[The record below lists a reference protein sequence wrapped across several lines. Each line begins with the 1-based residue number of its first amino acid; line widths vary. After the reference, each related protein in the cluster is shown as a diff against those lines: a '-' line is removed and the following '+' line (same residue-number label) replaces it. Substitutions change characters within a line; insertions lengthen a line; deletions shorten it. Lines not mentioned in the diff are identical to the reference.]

1 MPTFFFLFTKNTGEN
16 KFSKMKK
23 YLKIFIAFVIIVSV
37 SVASFFVYVSDY
49 YEADLG
55 EAPVFAPTDNISVN
69 IIDDKTIV
77 YMPEGAEIGLIFYPG
92 GKVENT
98 AYIPLMKACASR
110 GIACV
115 LLEMPFNLAVLDVN
129 GADGIQEMYPEIT
142 EWYIGGHSLGGS
154 MAATYAS
161 QNSDDFNGL
170 VLLGAY
176 STTDIS
182 DGGMK
187 VLSVYGSEDKV
198 LNKEKYIEY
207 KPNLPENF
215 TEVVIEGGCHAYFG
229 MYGEQ
234 EGDGV
239 ASISNQEQI
248 EKTAD
253 AICEFI
259 K

>member
-1 MPTFFFLFTKNTGEN
+1 M
-16 KFSKMKK
+16 KMKK
-23 YLKIFIAFVIIVSV
+23 YLKIFIAFVIVVSV
-37 SVASFFVYVSDY
+37 TVASFFVYVSDC

-55 EAPVFAPTDNISVN
+55 ESPVFATTDNISVN
-69 IIDDKTIV
+69 TLDDKTIV
-77 YMPEGAEIGLIFYPG
+77 YMPEGAETGLIFYPG
-92 GKVENT
+92 GKVEYT
-98 AYIPLMKACASR
+98 AYIPLMEACASR

-115 LLEMPFNLAVLDVN
+115 LLEMPFNLAVFDVR
-129 GADGIQEMYPEIT
+129 GADGIREMYPQIT

-154 MAATYAS
+154 MAATYLS
-161 QNSDDFNGL
+161 DNSDDFCGL
-170 VLLGAY
+170 ILLGAY

-182 DGGMK
+182 DVGVE

-198 LNKEKYIEY
+198 LNKEKYNEY

-248 EKTAD
+248 EKTTE
-253 AICEFI
+253 IISEFI

>member
-1 MPTFFFLFTKNTGEN
+1 M
-16 KFSKMKK
+16 KMKK
-23 YLKIFIAFVIIVSV
+23 HLKIFIAFVIIVSV
-37 SVASFFVYVSDY
+37 TVASFFVYVSDY

-55 EAPVFAPTDNISVN
+55 EAPVFAPTDNITVKTL
-69 IIDDKTIV
+69 DDKTIV
-77 YMPEGAEIGLIFYPG
+77 YMPEDAETGLVFYPG
-92 GKVENT
+92 GKVEYT
-98 AYIPLMKACASR
+98 AYIPLMEACASK

-129 GADGIQEMYPEIT
+129 GADGIREMYPEIT

-154 MAATYAS
+154 MAASYL
-161 QNSDDFNGL
+161 SDNTEDFRGL

-176 STTDIS
+176 STADIS
-182 DGGMK
+182 NADVK

-198 LNKEKYIEY
+198 LNKEKYNEY
-207 KPNLPENF
+207 KPNLPDNF
-215 TEVVIEGGCHAYFG
+215 TEVVIDGGCHAYFG

-239 ASISNQEQI
+239 ATISNQEQI
-248 EKTAD
+248 AKTAD
-253 AICEFI
+253 AISEFI

>member
-1 MPTFFFLFTKNTGEN
+1 MK
-16 KFSKMKK
+16 SKKSIII
-23 YLKIFIAFVIIVSV
+23 LTAFIVVVAVSV
-37 SVASFFVYVSDY
+37 VAFFAYVSDY

-55 EAPVFAPTDNISVN
+55 AAPVFAPTGNISVN
-69 IIDDKTIV
+69 TLDDETIV
-77 YMPEGAEIGLIFYPG
+77 YIPEGAETGLIFYPG
-92 GKVENT
+92 GKVEYT
-98 AYIPLMKACASR
+98 AYIPLMEACASR

-115 LLEMPFNLAVLDVN
+115 LTEMPCNLAVLDIN
-129 GADGIQEMYPEIT
+129 AADGIREMYPEIT

-154 MAATYAS
+154 MAATYFS
-161 QNSDDFNGL
+161 DNTDDFRGL
-170 VLLGAY
+170 ILLGAY

-182 DGGMK
+182 DVGAK

-198 LNKEKYIEY
+198 LNKEKYNEY
-207 KPNLPENF
+207 KPNLPENY
-215 TEVVIEGGCHAYFG
+215 TEIVIDGGCHAYFG

-239 ASISNQEQI
+239 ASVSNQEQI

-253 AICEFI
+253 AIYEFI